1 MKSVKNSFGSFI
13 TNKFLV
19 FFILI
24 WLLMMSVFCLTSIGT
39 ESYRFF
45 LQLRRFFP
53 GALAV
58 TIAMYLWQKNHY
70 SIKGLFPDILI
81 FLFWLITYNLTSFIT
96 NKDITTNLNNYMDI
110 TFASYIFAFLV
121 FAKNLLSYFK
131 RCQVI
136 IHSLFTLLEIGLMVI
151 PVASI
156 LYFGNYGSAIT
167 SPAAIALLQ
176 TNPNEAKEYLMQ
188 NIGYEGIIALIL
200 LLLCMMISFYRM
212 NSSIVTPPEIVCSC
226 KKQLIISCV
235 LLLAVGFYLP
245 KCFMGTGVMKS
256 LAAAE
261 SYLNNAK
268 QFQLYHKN
276 HFSELSVQLPQQTFS
291 KPSTII
297 VVVGESYGRNFMSAY
312 GYAENNTTP
321 WLKQVTADDSRHFI
335 KYDHAYSSYGST
347 MQSLERA
354 LTEKNQYND
363 KEFNSSFSIIDL
375 AKKAG
380 YKTYWFSN
388 QGIKNSTETP
398 VQLVAKTADTS
409 YWIEQEETSLH
420 RIMYDGD
427 LIKCLEQVDPN
438 ENNFV
443 VIHVMG
449 CHELTLH
456 RFPADRT
463 QFGQPGVFDLIS
475 NYEDAMA
482 YSDWV
487 WQQIFEYGRDKLNLQ
502 AMLIFSD
509 HGANPYRKRTA
520 ENIPFINVRIP
531 LIFYLSDEYQTLY
544 PQTTEALRNNKE
556 QYFSNDLIY
565 DTVGGLLNLKSSHLP
580 PENNIG
586 SSAYHFTRDTIKTD
600 LGRKWVKDD
609 IHEGQIE

>member
-1 MKSVKNSFGSFI
+1 M
-13 TNKFLV
+13 
-19 FFILI
+19 
-24 WLLMMSVFCLTSIGT
+24 

-45 LQLRRFFP
+45 LQLRRFLP

-58 TIAMYLWQKNHY
+58 TIAMYLWQRNHY
-70 SIKGLFPDILI
+70 SIKGLVPDILI
-81 FLFWLITYNLTSFIT
+81 FLFWLITYNVTSFIA
-96 NKDITTNLNNYMDI
+96 NKDITSNLNNYMDI
-110 TFASYIFAFLV
+110 TFASYAFAFLV
-121 FAKNLLSYFK
+121 FAKNLLSYSK
-131 RCQVI
+131 RFHII
-136 IHSLFTLLEIGLMVI
+136 IHFLFALVEVCLMVI
-151 PVASI
+151 PIASI
-156 LYFGNYGSAIT
+156 LYFCNYGSTIT

-176 TNPNEAKEYLMQ
+176 TNPNEAKEYLIQ
-188 NIGYEGIIALIL
+188 NIGYGGIIALIL
-200 LLLCMMISFYRM
+200 CLAGLLISSYRM
-212 NSSIVTPPEIVCSC
+212 NSSIVTPPENIRSC
-226 KKQLIISCV
+226 KKLFIISCV
-235 LLLAVGFYLP
+235 LLLAVGCYLP
-245 KCFMGTGVMKS
+245 KCFTGTGVMKS
-256 LAAAE
+256 LLSAE
-261 SYLNNAK
+261 SYLKNAK
-268 QFQLYHKN
+268 QFQLYHEN
-276 HFSELSVQLPQQTFS
+276 HFSELSVQLPQQTFR
-291 KPSTII
+291 KPATII

-312 GYAENNTTP
+312 GYTENNTTP
-321 WLKQVTADDSRHFI
+321 WLKQVTDDDSRHFI
-335 KYDHAYSSYGST
+335 KYDHAYSSFGST
-347 MQSLERA
+347 MQSSERA

-409 YWIEQEETSLH
+409 YWIEQEESSLH

-427 LIKCLEQVDPN
+427 LIKCLEQVNPN

-456 RFPADRT
+456 RFPEDRT
-463 QFGQPGVFDLIS
+463 QFGTPGVFDLIS

-531 LIFYLSDEYQTLY
+531 LIFYLSDEYQALY
-544 PQTTEALRNNKE
+544 PQTTQTLRNHKE

-580 PENNIG
+580 QENNIG
-586 SSAYHFTRDTIKTD
+586 SAAYHFTRDTIKTD